1 MSRSAELFGD
11 ATSVSVLDVF
21 RLGCLIHHVIFKR
34 DAFRIVLRKPCI
46 GGVVGPRQAN
56 YYSMF
61 ANDRDKVATREAR
74 MMVPGLLPKTS
85 RELNS
90 ICAKLTA

>member
-1 MSRSAELFGD
+1 MPASNSLRREPEIACSEPLLTTGNVMSRSAELFGD

-61 ANDRDKVATREAR
+61 AK
-74 MMVPGLLPKTS
+74 
-85 RELNS
+85 
-90 ICAKLTA
+90 